1 LSKPFSIRLTRE
13 AGTAPVADLEPYEDD
28 VARTLEERWPT
39 LYFPGR
45 LEQLFEHET
54 QHARSRH
61 LVAVGMLWI
70 LLGVLSAI
78 VLPVNG
84 ERPAPFGMNPAVR
97 LGIVTPIC
105 TAVVFAVWWGVR
117 PFVRELLMTLACIIA
132 PASMIL
138 TVMFTPGSDIGANRG
153 AMTIILLF
161 ITVVVRLRFWFA
173 AAACC
178 SLVAM
183 QVGLPM
189 ALGSSLPGSAVLALI
204 TIAAT
209 LTANHS
215 LEREYRLNYLQRL
228 RGRIQG
234 AQLSAMVQQLHDLSQ
249 SDPLTGLANRRAM
262 DTMLENL
269 STHDERYSVIL
280 VDIDAFKAFNDCY
293 GHQVGDDCLRRV
305 AAMLRASLRF
315 TSDRVARMG
324 GEEFAVVL
332 PHTALE
338 DAYTMAERMRKSVHD
353 LVIPH
358 AGSPTGKVVT
368 ISAGVS
374 ASIGNRSSANVVAE
388 ADKALYRA
396 KQLGRNRVE
405 ILDFEPHTR
414 PTRLAVIA

>member
-1 LSKPFSIRLTRE
+1 L
-13 AGTAPVADLEPYEDD
+13 
-28 VARTLEERWPT
+28 
-39 LYFPGR
+39 
-45 LEQLFEHET
+45 
-54 QHARSRH
+54 
-61 LVAVGMLWI
+61 
-70 LLGVLSAI
+70 
-78 VLPVNG
+78 
-84 ERPAPFGMNPAVR
+84 
-97 LGIVTPIC
+97 
-105 TAVVFAVWWGVR
+105 
-117 PFVRELLMTLACIIA
+117 
-132 PASMIL
+132 
-138 TVMFTPGSDIGANRG
+138 
-153 AMTIILLF
+153 
-161 ITVVVRLRFWFA
+161 
-173 AAACC
+173 
-178 SLVAM
+178 
-183 QVGLPM
+183 
-189 ALGSSLPGSAVLALI
+189 VLALI

-209 LTANHS
+209 LSANYS

-262 DTMLENL
+262 DTLLEEL
-269 STHDERYSVIL
+269 SSRNERYAVIL

-353 LVIPH
+353 LMIPH
-358 AGSPTGKVVT
+358 AGSRTGKVVT

-374 ASIGNRSSANVVAE
+374 TSSGNRSSANVVAE

-414 PTRLAVIA
+414 ATRLAVIA

>member
-1 LSKPFSIRLTRE
+1 MSKPFSIRLARE
-13 AGTAPVADLEPYEDD
+13 AGAPPVADLEPYEDD
-28 VARTLEERWPT
+28 VARTLEGRWPT
-39 LYFPGR
+39 LYFPAR

-54 QHARSRH
+54 RNARSRH
-61 LVAVGMLWI
+61 LVAVGILWI
-70 LLGVLSAI
+70 LLGILSAI
-78 VLPVNG
+78 VLPTKG
-84 ERPAPFGMNPAVR
+84 EGPAPFGMNPAVR
-97 LGIVTPIC
+97 LGLVTPILI
-105 TAVVFAVWWGVR
+105 AVVFAVWWGVR
-117 PFVRELLMTLACIIA
+117 PFVRELLMMVACIVA

-138 TVMFTPGSDIGANRG
+138 TVMFTPGSDLGSNRG
-153 AMTIILLF
+153 AITIILLF

-173 AAACC
+173 AAACVVIVALQV
-178 SLVAM
+178 SLP
-183 QVGLPM
+183 L
-189 ALGSSLPGSAVLALI
+189 ALGSSQPGSFLLALV

-209 LTANHS
+209 LTANYS

-262 DTMLENL
+262 DTLLEEL
-269 STHDERYSVIL
+269 SSRSERYAVIL

-332 PHTALE
+332 PHTAIE
-338 DAYTMAERMRKSVHD
+338 DACTMAERMRKSVHD
-353 LVIPH
+353 LMIPH

-374 ASIGNRSSANVVAE
+374 ASSGNRSSANVVAE

-405 ILDFEPHTR
+405 VLDFEPSVR
-414 PTRLAVIA
+414 PARLAVIA